1 LLASAASWIPAPEIT
16 VAIGLEWQ
24 DMSEFRGIEVFG
36 RQRRRAATPVAR
48 PRWRLGVLA
57 FIAAL
62 FTTAA
67 TTIGIV
73 LAMGGKFEASI
84 LIAYLAT
91 GASVV
96 AVLCGAAA
104 VVTGRGRGWGA
115 MAIVIGIL
123 SSPPL
128 LTKLLGWA
136 SGLG

>member
-1 LLASAASWIPAPEIT
+1 
-16 VAIGLEWQ
+16 
-24 DMSEFRGIEVFG
+24 MSEYRGIEVFSSPG
-36 RQRRRAATPVAR
+36 RRRADPPPR
-48 PRWRLGVLA
+48 PRWRLGVLSLC
-57 FIAAL
+57 AAL
-62 FTTAA
+62 FTAAA
-67 TTIGIV
+67 TTLGIV
-73 LAMGGKFEASI
+73 LALDGTFEASI

-115 MAIVIGIL
+115 VAIVIGIL

-128 LTKLLGWA
+128 LTRLLGWA

>member
-1 LLASAASWIPAPEIT
+1 
-16 VAIGLEWQ
+16 V
-24 DMSEFRGIEVFG
+24 SEFRGIEVFSPQG
-36 RQRRRAATPVAR
+36 RRRAAPPPR
-48 PRWRLGVLA
+48 PRWRLGVLSFGA
-57 FIAAL
+57 GL
-62 FTTAA
+62 FTAAA
-67 TTIGIV
+67 TTGGIL

-96 AVLCGAAA
+96 SVLCGAAA

-115 MAIVIGIL
+115 VAIVIGIL

-128 LTKLLGWA
+128 LTKLLSWA

>member
-1 LLASAASWIPAPEIT
+1 
-16 VAIGLEWQ
+16 
-24 DMSEFRGIEVFG
+24 MSEFRGVEVFG
-36 RQRRRAATPVAR
+36 RQGRRRAAPPPR

-57 FIAAL
+57 FGAGL
-62 FTTAA
+62 FTTIA
-67 TTIGIV
+67 TTAGIL

-96 AVLCGAAA
+96 SVLCGAAA
-104 VVTGRGRGWGA
+104 VATGRGRGWGA
-115 MAIVIGIL
+115 VAIVVGIL

-128 LTKLLGWA
+128 LTRLLGWA

>member
-1 LLASAASWIPAPEIT
+1 
-16 VAIGLEWQ
+16 
-24 DMSEFRGIEVFG
+24 MSEFRGIEVFG
-36 RQRRRAATPVAR
+36 RRRTRRATPVVR
-48 PRWRLGVLA
+48 RRWRLGV
-57 FIAAL
+57 FSFGAAV

-73 LAMGGKFEASI
+73 LAMGGKFEVSI

-128 LTKLLGWA
+128 LTKLLAWA
-136 SGLG
+136 GGLG

>member
-1 LLASAASWIPAPEIT
+1 
-16 VAIGLEWQ
+16 
-24 DMSEFRGIEVFG
+24 MSEFRGIEVLSPQG
-36 RQRRRAATPVAR
+36 RRRADPPPR
-48 PRWRLGVLA
+48 PRWRLGVLSFGA
-57 FIAAL
+57 GL
-62 FTTAA
+62 FTAAA
-67 TTIGIV
+67 TTGGIL
-73 LAMGGKFEASI
+73 LAMSGKFEVSI

-96 AVLCGAAA
+96 SVLCGAAA

-115 MAIVIGIL
+115 VAIVIGIL

>member
-1 LLASAASWIPAPEIT
+1 MTEY
-16 VAIGLEWQ
+16 
-24 DMSEFRGIEVFG
+24 RGVEVFSPQG
-36 RQRRRAATPVAR
+36 RRRADPSPA
-48 PRWRLGVLA
+48 PRWRLGVFSFGA
-57 FIAAL
+57 GL
-62 FTTAA
+62 FTAAA
-67 TTIGIV
+67 TTTGIL
-73 LAMGGKFEASI
+73 LAMGAKFEASI

-115 MAIVIGIL
+115 VAIVIGIL

>member
-1 LLASAASWIPAPEIT
+1 
-16 VAIGLEWQ
+16 
-24 DMSEFRGIEVFG
+24 MSEFRGVEVFEP
-36 RQRRRAATPVAR
+36 QRRRRTAPPTRPR
-48 PRWRLGVLA
+48 PRWRLGVLS
-57 FIAAL
+57 FGAAL
-62 FTTAA
+62 FTAAA
-67 TTIGIV
+67 TTAGIL

>member
-1 LLASAASWIPAPEIT
+1 
-16 VAIGLEWQ
+16 
-24 DMSEFRGIEVFG
+24 MSEFRGIEVFEPP
-36 RQRRRAATPVAR
+36 RRRRPAPSKRTRPR
-48 PRWRLGVLA
+48 PRWRLGVLS
-57 FIAAL
+57 FGAAL
-62 FTTAA
+62 FTAVA
-67 TTIGIV
+67 TTIGIL

-115 MAIVIGIL
+115 MAILIGIL

>member
-1 LLASAASWIPAPEIT
+1 
-16 VAIGLEWQ
+16 
-24 DMSEFRGIEVFG
+24 MSEFRGIEVFG
-36 RQRRRAATPVAR
+36 RNRSRRATPVVR
-48 PRWRLGVLA
+48 PRWRLGVFA
-57 FIAAL
+57 FGAAL
-62 FTTAA
+62 FTAAA
-67 TTIGIV
+67 TTAGIV
-73 LAMGGKFEASI
+73 LAMGGTFEASI

-115 MAIVIGIL
+115 MAILIGVL
-123 SSPPL
+123 ASPPL

>member
-1 LLASAASWIPAPEIT
+1 MVRP
-16 VAIGLEWQ
+16 
-24 DMSEFRGIEVFG
+24 
-36 RQRRRAATPVAR
+36 RRR
-48 PRWRLGVLA
+48 LGR
-57 FIAAL
+57 FSFGAAL
-62 FTTAA
+62 FTAAA
-67 TTIGIV
+67 TTTGII
-73 LAMGGKFEASI
+73 LAMRGTFEASI

-115 MAIVIGIL
+115 LAIVIGIL

-128 LTKLLGWA
+128 LTRLLSWA

>member
-1 LLASAASWIPAPEIT
+1 M
-16 VAIGLEWQ
+16 G
-24 DMSEFRGIEVFG
+24 EFRGIEVFEPP
-36 RQRRRAATPVAR
+36 RRRRSTPSASPRPR
-48 PRWRLGVLA
+48 PRWRLGVLS
-57 FIAAL
+57 FGAAI
-62 FTTAA
+62 FTTVA
-67 TTIGIV
+67 TTVGIL
-73 LAMGGKFEASI
+73 LAMAGKFEVSI
-84 LIAYLAT
+84 LVAYLAT